1 MTNAFMQ
8 NIGDFIRRNP
18 QVMLGLGAGLLENRS
33 VAGGLRGA
41 LQGLESQT
49 WMQEQADR
57 QAQRAR
63 AEQARVA
70 MTSPKQPTPVGSAIP
85 WSPGQGFAQGMTP
98 GQAATAAQ
106 GQSLDG
112 VAPAPVLDGALSPQA
127 APGKS
132 PLEEMGYSPTT
143 AKLMGA
149 LDDETFTKTVL
160 NDQFARETEKAKREE
175 AARGWD
181 EFKREEG
188 DQIVTYRKYGDG
200 RVEKMATAPR
210 WSPKDKAD
218 QGPNATQVAANA
230 EIDAA
235 RKALKG
241 IDRQRLMQ
249 MIRPTVPVKNTIL
262 GEISNQ
268 PNPEYDPAVAEA
280 WKRATQ
286 RKVGVDDPEF
296 ESFTT
301 IMAPGASAETPAP
314 TPPPSPQPAPAESA
328 PPKFGEVYK
337 LPNGTVVRPVP
348 TFKQRDENKIDR
360 SQLRTGEVY
369 QLPDGTLY
377 RFNGTELEEIDGAPQ
392 S

>member
-218 QGPNATQVAANA
+218 QGPNAAQVAANA

-235 RKALKG
+235 RKAITG
-241 IDRQRLMQ
+241 IDRETLMRK
-249 MIRPTVPVKNTIL
+249 IRPTVAVPGLMRGSV
-262 GEISNQ
+262 ENQ
-268 PNPEYDPAVAEA
+268 PNPEYDPGVAEA
-280 WKRATQ
+280 WKRAAQ
-286 RKVGVDDPEF
+286 RKVGVDDAEF
-296 ESFTT
+296 EGFGAL
-301 IMAPGASAETPAP
+301 MGPGTATPAP
-314 TPPPSPQPAPAESA
+314 TAAAPTAQPAAAPASEPQTA
-328 PPKFGEVYK
+328 PQG
-337 LPNGTVVRPVP
+337 RPIP
-348 TFKQRDENKIDR
+348 TFKQRGEMKIDR
-360 SQLRTGEVY
+360 SQLKTGEVY